1 VGVSDSL
8 RARQS
13 GQHGYVLH
21 SYPFR
26 ESSLIVEAFTR
37 DCGRVPLV
45 ARGAR
50 RPKSALRGV
59 LLAFQPVLLSWS
71 GKTELRTLVKAEWL
85 AGHAPLNGLALICGF
100 YLNELLLRL
109 LPRDDPHER
118 LFDLYRDTLDVLA
131 RSGEFSAGLRR
142 FEKNLLGELGYGLI
156 LERDAIT
163 GDAVTAGRRYLYLPE
178 RGPVLATDDASQKGV
193 ELDGQTLIDM
203 QCDEYA
209 RTATQQQSKVLMR
222 ALINHHLGNRQL
234 HTRQL
239 LLDLQAL

>member
-1 VGVSDSL
+1 MSTDGNF
-8 RARQS
+8 RQS

-21 SYPFR
+21 SYPFS
-26 ESSLIVEAFTR
+26 ESSLIVETFTR
-37 DCGRVPLV
+37 ESGRVPLV

-71 GKTELRTLVKAEWL
+71 GKTELRTLLKAEWL
-85 AGHAPLNGLALICGF
+85 GGHEPLKGLAMMCGF

-118 LFDLYRDTLDVLA
+118 LFDHYEDTIESLGRGQEIPV
-131 RSGEFSAGLRR
+131 GLRR
-142 FEKNLLGELGYGLI
+142 FEKALLDELGYGVI
-156 LERDAIT
+156 LDRE
-163 GDAVTAGRRYLYLPE
+163 TAGGHPIVAEQCYVYLAE
-178 RGPVLATDDASQKGV
+178 RGPVPASGGAPQKGV

-203 QCDEYA
+203 QRDDYA
-209 RTATQQQSKVLMR
+209 RAATLQQSKALMR
-222 ALINHHLGNRQL
+222 ALINHHLGDRQL